1 MSGLDAGFFFGENDK
16 TPLQI
21 ASVAV
26 FEGEPPSYDD
36 LVRLILTKLPQVPRY
51 RQRVRTIPL
60 NIARPVWVDDQH
72 FQIHYHVRHAAVP
85 PPGDTQELRNLVGRI
100 LAQRLDFSRPLWEAW
115 LIEGL
120 QGGRWAVISKTHH
133 CMMDGIGGSD
143 LMTLMFGLSPDEGPP
158 PEPVPWTPDAEP
170 STASLVLD
178 GVRATVGE
186 SLRQVADI
194 PRLAGRLASDEVA
207 DFTNALPEYA
217 SRLTYPGPPALNG
230 PASPHRR
237 WWLARTEL
245 EEVKRTRRAI
255 GVKVNDVI
263 LAAVARGFRDLLR
276 ARGVLSADS
285 LVRTMVPVSIRA
297 RGQDDMMTNRVS
309 MVLVNLPCGEPD
321 PLRRLEL
328 VRAQMAS
335 LKASHQEVGP
345 DTFVRLIGMA
355 PVLLPAIARAI
366 IGMHQ
371 PVIHAVTTNVPGPPI
386 PLYVLGRKLVEVY
399 PYVPIATGFRVSIGI
414 VSYLGGLFFGL
425 TGDFDAMPDIDV
437 LGDGIIAGI
446 HELAQAAES
455 ATPVTGEGVSA
466 QTGEGVSAETG
477 EGVSAQTGNGASAK
491 TGNGASAKTGKRGL
505 TPVPSPR

>member
-1 MSGLDAGFFFGENDK
+1 MQRMSGLDAGFFFGENDE
-16 TPLQI
+16 TPMQI

-36 LVRLILTKLPQVPRY
+36 LVRLILTKLPLVPRY
-51 RQRVRTIPL
+51 RQHVRTIPL
-60 NIARPVWVDDQH
+60 NLARPVWVDDQH

-85 PPGDTQELRNLVGRI
+85 PPGDDRELRDLVSQI
-100 LAQRLDFSRPLWEAW
+100 MAQRLDFSRPPWEAW

-120 QGGRWAVISKTHH
+120 EGGRWAVISKTHH

-143 LMTLMFGLSPDEGPP
+143 LMTLMFGLSPDE
-158 PEPVPWTPDAEP
+158 EPALEPAAWTPDAEP
-170 STASLVLD
+170 STASLVID
-178 GVRATVGE
+178 GIRATVGE
-186 SLRQVADI
+186 SLRQLADI

-207 DFTNALPEYA
+207 DFTNALPDYA

-237 WWLARTEL
+237 WWLARADL
-245 EEVKRTRRAI
+245 EEVKRTRRAL

-276 ARGVLSADS
+276 TRGVLTADS
-285 LVRTMVPVSIRA
+285 LVRTMVPVSIRS
-297 RGQDDMMTNRVS
+297 RGEDEMLTNRVS

-328 VRAQMAS
+328 VREQMAS

-345 DTFVRLIGMA
+345 DTFIRLIGMA
-355 PVLLPAIARAI
+355 PVLLPAISRAI

-399 PYVPIATGFRVSIGI
+399 PYVPIATGFRISVGI
-414 VSYLGGLFFGL
+414 VSYLEGLFFGL
-425 TGDFDAMPDIDV
+425 NGDFEAMPDIDV

-446 HELAQAAES
+446 HELSQKAAS
-455 ATPVTGEGVSA
+455 LSLVKSGGVPA
-466 QTGEGVSAETG
+466 PA
-477 EGVSAQTGNGASAK
+477 GNGAAAK
-491 TGNGASAKTGKRGL
+491 AGNGAPAKAGDGASAGKPKRRL